1 MLQRPK
7 KRLIFGVRKQTKTHQ
22 NNDINDDHYRE
33 NNGLERRRR
42 AFARVPK
49 SPEEFTGEE
58 ENDDDGWFFFSND
71 DDESER
77 ENADCVR
84 LWVPPLV
91 PPVPRGRV
99 QPSTVDREPVARDF
113 ERFSVGK
120 RTLPT
125 SFGRAQGRFEQR
137 ARGV

>member
-1 MLQRPK
+1 MIFSGAETNQHASKQRH
-7 KRLIFGVRKQTKTHQ
+7 R
-22 NNDINDDHYRE
+22 NDEDEERE
-33 NNGLERRRR
+33 REREREREKNGLERRRR

-49 SPEEFTGEE
+49 SPEEE
-58 ENDDDGWFFFSND
+58 ENDDDGWWFFFSND

-84 LWVPPLV
+84 LWVPALV
-91 PPVPRGRV
+91 HPVPRGRV

-120 RTLPT
+120 RTLPA

>member
-1 MLQRPK
+1 MLQDK
-7 KRLIFGVRKQTKTHQ
+7 KTDDFLGAETTTQNASKQRHR
-22 NNDINDDHYRE
+22 NDFDDSRE
-33 NNGLERRRR
+33 KNGLERRRR

-49 SPEEFTGEE
+49 SPKEFK
-58 ENDDDGWFFFSND
+58 ENDDDGWWFFFSND

-84 LWVPPLV
+84 LWVPALV
-91 PPVPRGRV
+91 HPVPRGRV

-120 RTLPT
+120 RTLPA

>member
-1 MLQRPK
+1 MIFSGAETNQHASKQRH
-7 KRLIFGVRKQTKTHQ
+7 R
-22 NNDINDDHYRE
+22 NDFDDSRE
-33 NNGLERRRR
+33 KNGLERRRR

-84 LWVPPLV
+84 LWVPALV
-91 PPVPRGRV
+91 HPVPRGRV

-120 RTLPT
+120 RTLPA